1 MNDKHTIAGITFYI
15 EHKKKFIEGLLNQSQ
30 SWNAESKD
38 MMAQLTKSIADHLTR
53 DVEYFEHLLKLIK
66 QKKSKDSPK
75 INEIPQ
81 LDPKIKAEIERQ
93 VQLQLSK
100 ALKKKHTLK
109 GRKNMGTT

>member
-1 MNDKHTIAGITFYI
+1 MNEKYAVAGITFYI

-30 SWNAESKD
+30 SWNKQSEEIIS
-38 MMAQLTKSIADHLTR
+38 QLTKTIAEHLTR

-75 INEIPQ
+75 INENPQ

-93 VQLQLSK
+93 VQLQVNK
-100 ALKKKHTLK
+100 ALKKKHDTK
-109 GRKNMGTT
+109 RKKKSL